1 MLGETGIGFEKWQYE
16 PVFGGFGGGI
26 NEAHRLYRV
35 RGTAYTQ
42 GGLRPWSMILKVLS
56 ATDGSGEP
64 GAWDFWK
71 REALLYQ
78 SGLLDDLADG
88 LVDGLTAPQ
97 CYGVAEPA
105 EDQAWIW
112 MEDVREA
119 GDTDAAGRW
128 RLAQFGRAAERL
140 GLYNGAYLAGRQPLR
155 QPTQQPW
162 LNRGDWRARLQ
173 GGEALFADLPAY
185 RRHPLA
191 QRMIPDAMVPQ
202 FVGLWERRSQLAD
215 ELREGP
221 RCFCHNDAF
230 RRNLVLRRTSSGM
243 EFVAIDWAFAGESAV
258 GEEIAKMVI
267 TSLVYLERPAA
278 DMRALYE
285 TVYNGY
291 LAGLRAAGWTGEASR
306 VRRNYR
312 AAALLVFLEHIWLG
326 LRGINS
332 DFPIEVVEH
341 IYGHS
346 IDAIMAQGAA
356 LTQFVMALAEER
368 GAYS

>member
-1 MLGETGIGFEKWQYE
+1 
-16 PVFGGFGGGI
+16 
-26 NEAHRLYRV
+26 
-35 RGTAYTQ
+35 
-42 GGLRPWSMILKVLS
+42 
-56 ATDGSGEP
+56 
-64 GAWDFWK
+64 
-71 REALLYQ
+71 
-78 SGLLDDLADG
+78 
-88 LVDGLTAPQ
+88 
-97 CYGVAEPA
+97 
-105 EDQAWIW
+105 
-112 MEDVREA
+112 
-119 GDTDAAGRW
+119 
-128 RLAQFGRAAERL
+128 
-140 GLYNGAYLAGRQPLR
+140 
-155 QPTQQPW
+155 
-162 LNRGDWRARLQ
+162 
-173 GGEALFADLPAY
+173 
-185 RRHPLA
+185 
-191 QRMIPDAMVPQ
+191 MVPQ

-230 RRNLVLRRTSSGM
+230 RRNLLLRRTRSGM

-267 TSLVYLERPAA
+267 TSLIYLERPAS

-312 AAALLVFLEHIWLG
+312 AAALLVFLEHTWLG

-356 LTQFVMALAEER
+356 LTQFVMALAEEP
-368 GAYS
+368 GS